1 MYLQQIKSSAGVDAG
16 LLIDGIDHSRFGILV
31 RLEGGRNIDFE
42 TLGNLVLNLQ
52 YTTEDV
58 GGGPSLSEGQAIFAV
73 GIFCFKLAGNDI
85 SLVVAITRN
94 FEGDIGWGLCL
105 DLQECSGER
114 VVLLEQVVG
123 GLSEILHTHKKMLET
138 Y

>member
-1 MYLQQIKSSAGVDAG
+1 MDAG
-16 LLIDGIDHSRFGILV
+16 LLIGSINYSRFGILV
-31 RLEGGRNIDFE
+31 RLEGSRNIDFE
-42 TLGNLVLNLQ
+42 TLGDLVLNLQ

-58 GGGPSLSEGQAIFAV
+58 GRSPGLSEGQAIFAV
-73 GIFCFKLAGNDI
+73 GVFCFELAGDGVI
-85 SLVVAITRN
+85 LVVAITRN

-114 VVLLEQVVG
+114 VILLKQVVG
-123 GLSEILHTHKKMLET
+123 GFSEILYTHKQVLKT